1 MMLLRGLT
9 AKGCGYA
16 RQIWWREVLL
26 TCTFLLVTGCME
38 PYHLHNPE
46 HSPKII
52 QLHWDGHAHLVQFK
66 PASALLS
73 EDERR
78 RLDNFLNEVAPKP
91 DHLILIEYGSED
103 SLNQVT
109 RDRINAITLQLKRH
123 LPRAVVNAH
132 SWGES
137 LPHGVRVLVG
147 HYLVKI
153 PDCPDRTLL
162 PGSDSGSLSGSNFG
176 CATAVNLSRMVV
188 DPTDLQQ
195 GRSLAPGDAQVL
207 SAAVRRY
214 WEDRVK
220 DPVAP
225 SSKSSANE

>member
-1 MMLLRGLT
+1 MLQRGLT

-16 RQIWWREVLL
+16 RQIWWRGVLL
-26 TCTFLLVTGCME
+26 SCTFLLATGCTQ

-46 HSPKII
+46 HSPKVI
-52 QLHWDGHAHLVQFK
+52 QLHWDWQAHPVQFK

-78 RLDNFLNEVAPKP
+78 HLDNFMNEVAPKP
-91 DHLILIEYGSED
+91 DHRILIDFGGKGEGNRLTQE
-103 SLNQVT
+103 
-109 RDRINAITLQLKRH
+109 RIDAIIRQLKQH
-123 LPRAVVNAH
+123 LPGAVVHAH
-132 SWGES
+132 SGGEP

-153 PDCPDRTLL
+153 PDCPDPTQL
-162 PGSDSGSLSGSNFG
+162 PGSDPGNVPDSNFG